1 MIRSIF
7 AVCVL
12 SCAIAPAQSFV
23 ASAAKA
29 NSDPGLARVN
39 ALAGTSASFDAV
51 SIKPA
56 TARDQ
61 QSNVV
66 YAYPGGRIFCAH
78 CDLQYLA
85 SLAFNL
91 HDWQIT
97 GGSDW
102 TTLASETKYDI
113 DATGPEG
120 SQSSSNSTP
129 LSDQQRQMLKSML
142 IDRFGLQGHRQ
153 TTPDTVY
160 ILQRGDQPLRLV
172 PPLHPNESHWAGGT
186 AGGPIGPATGL
197 AGKNISMPELAT
209 RLSNVLRRPVVD
221 RTGLSGNFDFQ
232 CRPDDP
238 TAADLTGA
246 VFSSLRAIGLNL
258 APANGTVEFLVIDH
272 IQHPT
277 EN

>member
-1 MIRSIF
+1 
-7 AVCVL
+7 V
-12 SCAIAPAQSFV
+12 
-23 ASAAKA
+23 
-29 NSDPGLARVN
+29 RVTN
-39 ALAGTSASFDAV
+39 ALAGASLSFDAV

-61 QSNVV
+61 QSNVI

-78 CDLQYLA
+78 CDLQFLT

-97 GGSDW
+97 GGPAW
-102 TTLASETKYDI
+102 TTLASEAKYDI
-113 DATGPEG
+113 EATGPEG
-120 SQSSSNSTP
+120 SRSSSPP
-129 LSDQQRQMLKSML
+129 LTDDQRQMLKSLL
-142 IDRFGLQGHRQ
+142 IDRFALQGHRQ
-153 TTPDTVY
+153 TTSDTVY
-160 ILQRGDQPLRLV
+160 ILQRGDQPLKLV

-186 AGGPIGPATGL
+186 VGGPIGAATGL
-197 AGKNISMPELAT
+197 AGKNISMPELAA
-209 RLSNVLRRPVVD
+209 RLSNVLRRPVLD

-232 CRPDDP
+232 YRPDDP

-272 IQHPT
+272 IEHPA